1 MLLCMATTRWY
12 SLIHSLIHSPI
23 HSLTNFKLA
32 GIIEN
37 RVSMEKTDYQ
47 RPDGT
52 VLLMPCT
59 RHLRGGAEEHARGVA
74 AAARVRHGQH
84 VVPISTIQKC
94 QIW

>member
-52 VLLMPCT
+52 VLLVPYT
-59 RHLRGGAEEHARGVA
+59 RHLRGGAEEYAREVA